1 VGASPARFL
10 TPVVVWCGVLDRRS
24 SSCGAYAGVVSISDR
39 AVCYT
44 MLHPHSQRRRGSS
57 ISTTGWGSTL
67 LSILRERRRLGIFWL
82 SRTCT
87 NRGLNFEREKRER
100 QSCGFEPHKERKEA
114 EKGCGNQGRAAGKKM
129 QNLHGCQ
136 SWQSGCVSSAATC
149 APCHQSHVR
158 STCCVGVRAG
168 EAASGGVCPLV
179 SLMKAAMPWSLTVYC
194 EPFVS
199 PLSMLKSSAKQAS
212 RSAGV

>member
-44 MLHPHSQRRRGSS
+44 MLHPHSHRRRGSS

-114 EKGCGNQGRAAGKKM
+114 EQGCGNQGRAKLAKWMRFLCG
-129 QNLHGCQ
+129 
-136 SWQSGCVSSAATC
+136 
-149 APCHQSHVR
+149 HVR
-158 STCCVGVRAG
+158 PVPPIACPVNLLCGRA
-168 EAASGGVCPLV
+168 
-179 SLMKAAMPWSLTVYC
+179 
-194 EPFVS
+194 
-199 PLSMLKSSAKQAS
+199 
-212 RSAGV
+212 RR